1 VTYGSHLEMTDK
13 PICILVENE
22 STLGPVFSIDPQR
35 CREAMARRPGWAD
48 RIELI
53 FSTDLDRFHSAIGRA
68 DALIGWRF
76 PHRDLVRLAPRL
88 RWVHLTGA
96 GAEHLAP
103 FDWLPAGVALTNN
116 RGVHAPKC
124 EEFVAMALLF
134 LANQLPALWANQQQE
149 RWSPRYTRSIA
160 DRRATVVGVGN
171 MGGAAA
177 LACRRLGLDV
187 VGVRRSGAAHPAVRT
202 MYRPNNLKQALD
214 GADFVIVS
222 TPLTSSTRQLIGAP
236 ELACLAPGA
245 ALINIA
251 RGGVVDNQALSAAL
265 DSGHLSGAWLDV
277 FEQEPLPAEAMEWRM
292 TNTVITPHCSSDDAE
307 AYIPRTLELIL
318 DNVERLLAG
327 RPLTAQV
334 DPVLEY

>member
-1 VTYGSHLEMTDK
+1 MVPER
-13 PICILVENE
+13 ICILIENE
-22 STLGPVFSIDPQR
+22 STLGPVFSIDPER
-35 CREAMARRPGWAD
+35 CGQAIARRSGWAE
-48 RIELI
+48 RIEVI
-53 FSTDLDRFHSAIGRA
+53 FSTDLDRFHATIGMA

-76 PHRDLVRLAPRL
+76 PHRDLINLAPRL
-88 RWVHLTGA
+88 RWIHLTGA
-96 GAEHLAP
+96 GVEHLAP
-103 FDWLPAGVALTNN
+103 FDWLPPGVAVTNN

-134 LANQLPALWANQQQE
+134 LANQLPALWANQLQA

-160 DRRATVVGVGN
+160 GRRAAVVGVGS

-177 LACRRLGLDV
+177 FACRRLGLDV
-187 VGVRRSGAAHPAVRT
+187 VGVRRSGGSHSAVRA
-202 MYRPNNLKQALD
+202 MYAANQLKQALD

-222 TPLTSSTRQLIGAP
+222 TPLTKSTRRLIGAQ
-236 ELACLAPGA
+236 EIACLAPGA

-277 FEQEPLPAEAMEWRM
+277 FEHEPLPAEAMEWRM

-318 DNVERLLAG
+318 DNVERLVVGPPLA
-327 RPLTAQV
+327 AQV